1 MKSKQEQVSLK
12 EVLEFL
18 KKNYNENFWK
28 DGLEQLIKIF
38 PIPKKYENYLHSE
51 IKFYRN
57 EFVFGLFDMDTAVRE
72 YCFHKKMTGTF
83 ILLFLTM

>member
-38 PIPKKYENYLHSE
+38 SIPKKYEYYLHSE

-57 EFVFGLFDMDTAVRE
+57 LFEYIAVFRLFDMYPVER
-72 YCFHKKMTGTF
+72 
-83 ILLFLTM
+83 ILFS